1 MLYIKIDDDN
11 NPVNHPVLED
21 NLKDVLEVSH
31 LDDDILKNAGY
42 VRFERAIDSESGV
55 TIHSTDYFMDTDGI
69 VRNKADVR
77 EFTHEEKLD
86 KYIRNRRSYLLV
98 ASDWTQSADCP
109 LSAEKKQEWAN
120 YRQALRDLTNDYPT
134 IDTEDSIVWP
144 IEPER

>member
-11 NPVNHPVLED
+11 NIVNHPVLED

-69 VRNKADVR
+69 VRNKATVR

-98 ASDWTQSADCP
+98 ASDWTQSADSP

-134 IDTEDSIVWP
+134 IDTQDSIVWP

>member
-69 VRNKADVR
+69 VRNKATVR

-98 ASDWTQSADCP
+98 ASDWTQSADSP

>member
-11 NPVNHPVLED
+11 NIVNHPVLED

-42 VRFERAIDSESGV
+42 VRFERAIDSESVV

-69 VRNKADVR
+69 VRNKATVR

-98 ASDWTQSADCP
+98 ASDWTQSADSP

-134 IDTEDSIVWP
+134 IDTQDSIVWP